1 MREIKIGDIVRYKP
15 WGNRAVQIAKVECI
29 EICRMGQKSGRE
41 VSSCNLDKH
50 SEVVL
55 DLDDGHWC
63 YKYQIVEIVKDGK

>member
-1 MREIKIGDIVRYKP
+1 MKKIKIGDIVRYKP
-15 WGNRAVQIAKVECI
+15 WGNRAIQTAKVKCI
-29 EICRMGQKSGRE
+29 EICRNGQKSGRE
-41 VSSCNLDKH
+41 VSFCDLDKH